1 LAGISTRLIP
11 QSTKSAHQLASSSI
25 AVLTPATTRME
36 DKYASTKMC
45 GNIKK
50 YKACTYVDK
59 NDFYVESGN
68 ERKYSGNT
76 FEAPVSV
83 NKSSSSS
90 DINGVFHPTCSF
102 SALLDDI
109 SHQRG
114 QLKPSELDEFDR
126 QWGIDPSG
134 ELTRSNR
141 RYWCNVASNTES
153 LMRQELQWVSSE
165 ARSKIDK
172 LRIAT
177 DEHFGL
183 ELLHLFILDLL
194 GRHTPAAHIFCHIR
208 RQVRRGLQTLASGD
222 SANQA
227 AVLATC
233 VRTEPVLRLLFD
245 RSRLPEGNQ
254 LADVVS
260 GGLCLPFGDRSAAV
274 RDHGMHLDAVSHPQS
289 RLLRSG
295 TSESSAL

>member
-1 LAGISTRLIP
+1 
-11 QSTKSAHQLASSSI
+11 
-25 AVLTPATTRME
+25 ME

-177 DEHFGL
+177 DEHLGL
-183 ELLHLFILDLL
+183 ELLLLADILQQHTYSVIFAAKSEEDFRHSQVVTRQTKLLCSLLVFALNLFFAFYSIVH
-194 GRHTPAAHIFCHIR
+194 GYQKGINW
-208 RQVRRGLQTLASGD
+208 QMSYLAGCVSH
-222 SANQA
+222 
-227 AVLATC
+227 LATE
-233 VRTEPVLRLLFD
+233 VLLFETMECIWMQFLIPSLVSSEVERVNRVLSD
-245 RSRLPEGNQ
+245 VLMQICTQRVAFPRQLPHPLIQ
-254 LADVVS
+254 LS
-260 GGLCLPFGDRSAAV
+260 
-274 RDHGMHLDAVSHPQS
+274 M
-289 RLLRSG
+289 LLTIYSYRPR
-295 TSESSAL
+295 